1 MSEFDYLLLPP
12 LTTKPALKNL
22 FDTYFYIGTQYL
34 PFPLSEVIGN
44 VDVAYLGLNNVSSL
58 MKAKPVYIDRDSSPM
73 YYAAYV
79 QKFHHHY
86 LISGQTGE
94 YKYTLRPTQT
104 SSTSIFPSLKP
115 KLCTTLTEFR
125 HGYNQKE
132 RRFQVDLLAEEV
144 LIDTTALAKSKK
156 AGVKKFKITP
166 KAAVTYTFA
175 QRKKHQF
182 QSSNDPTLSH
192 NTSRYSEYH
201 HALVLLVTRDGNTYE
216 STKIKDWETAL
227 CLLSNSYMLVSRIY
241 QRKTSWLRA
250 VNDYFYLF
258 ITLSLGESNQK
269 LTRPYE
275 LLKKLAAKLNSEKY
289 RDLHVDENV
298 LISLFSDYSFSSPIW
313 LYEDRKKVWE
323 LINKREQVTA
333 YLNKNDTKG
342 ARKALLGN
350 FDFKPAL
357 AKRLLQYRVYNNND
371 LFVLKRQLN
380 DRFDS
385 NQIIELWEAMNV
397 PRFVKKNDLSLSYYA
412 SSLVKYIKDVVDLI
426 ELGFS
431 FRHVINS
438 IHKHPYFSR
447 DVSDIMF
454 MYARLLTL
462 LPDYQIPTRNIA
474 EFHNQLTRS
483 LREATSLSKLKL
495 DRLVAER
502 IDKPYESGYI
512 SNQHIDKFE
521 FLLPTT
527 LNQLVDI
534 GNRLE
539 NCVGYA
545 GYIEKVCQ
553 GKAEIIVVYENNK
566 VIACF
571 ELAIINDGATK
582 DKKRLS
588 LVQAK
593 LKHNKSIS
601 LNKDLVSAT
610 RVWLNNNKIAVSTH
624 DL

>member
-12 LTTKPALKNL
+12 LIAKPALENL

-34 PFPLSEVIGN
+34 TFPLSEVIGN

-58 MKAKPVYIDRDSSPM
+58 MKAKPVYIDSDSSPM
-73 YYAAYV
+73 YYAAYA
-79 QKFHHHY
+79 QKFHHNY
-86 LISGQTGE
+86 LVSGQTGE

-104 SSTSIFPSLKP
+104 HHTSIFPSLKP

-144 LIDTTALAKSKK
+144 LIDTAALAKSKK
-156 AGVKKFKITP
+156 AGVKKFKVTP

-182 QSSNDPTLSH
+182 QSSNGPTLSH
-192 NTSRYSEYH
+192 NTSRSSEYH
-201 HALVLLVTRDGNTYE
+201 HSLVLLVTRDGNTYE
-216 STKIKDWETAL
+216 STKIKDWETAF
-227 CLLSNSYMLVSRIY
+227 CLLSDSYMLVSRIY
-241 QRKTSWLRA
+241 QRKLSWLRA

-258 ITLSLGESNQK
+258 ITLSLGESNQQ
-269 LTRPYE
+269 LTRPYA
-275 LLKKLAAKLNSEKY
+275 LLNKLVARLNSEKY
-289 RDLHVDENV
+289 RDLHVNENM
-298 LISLFSDYSFSSPIW
+298 LMCLFSDYSFSSPIW

-323 LINKREQVTA
+323 LISKREQVTA
-333 YLNKNDTKG
+333 YLDKNDTKG
-342 ARKALLGN
+342 ARNALLGN

-371 LFVLKRQLN
+371 LFILKTRLN

-385 NQIIELWEAMNV
+385 NQIIELWDAMNV
-397 PRFVKKNDLSLSYYA
+397 PYFVKQNDSSSSYQA
-412 SSLVKYIKDVVDLI
+412 SVLVRYIKNVIDLI
-426 ELGFS
+426 DLGFS
-431 FRHVINS
+431 FRHVINAMY
-438 IHKHPYFSR
+438 KHQNFSQ
-447 DVSDIMF
+447 DIADIMF
-454 MYARLLTL
+454 MHTRLLTL
-462 LPDYQIPTRNIA
+462 LPDYQIATRNIA
-474 EFHNQLTRS
+474 DFHDQLTRS
-483 LREATSLSKLKL
+483 LREATSLAKLKL
-495 DRLVAER
+495 DRLVAEK
-502 IDKPYESGYI
+502 IDKPYQSSNI
-512 SNQHIDKFE
+512 SNQRIDGFD

-571 ELAIINDGATK
+571 ELAIINDGTTK

-593 LKHNKSIS
+593 LKHNKPIS

-610 RVWLNNNKIAVSTH
+610 RVWLNDNKIAVSTH